1 MLQHTDDWRINVED
15 VVKIWIAEGFVK
27 SKEATYSM
35 DLALGRRYVKILID
49 YGLFQIF
56 NFEKQSKDIVK
67 KPVNIWK
74 SAI

>member
-1 MLQHTDDWRINVED
+1 MLQHTNDWRINVED

-27 SKEATYSM
+27 SKEATYWM

-49 YGLFQIF
+49 HGLFQIF
-56 NFEKQSKDIVK
+56 NFEMQSKGIVK

-74 SAI
+74 SDI